1 MPRKFTSPD
10 RFIDPDPRFHSVLV
24 TKFINCIMKDG
35 KKRIAQ
41 KIFYDA
47 MDEIK
52 KRLKDKDEFEVFNTA
67 LLNVK
72 PMIQVRSRRVG
83 GATYQVPM
91 EVKKK
96 RATALAVR
104 WLLEAVRK
112 KKGRPTH
119 LKLADELIMAYRK
132 EGAAVTT
139 RDNVHKMAE
148 ANKAFA
154 HFAW

>member
-1 MPRKFTSPD
+1 MPRKFKSPD
-10 RFIDPDPRFHSVLV
+10 RFIAPDPRYHSLLL
-24 TKFINCIMKDG
+24 TKFTNCIMRSG
-35 KKRIAQ
+35 KKRVAMNIV
-41 KIFYDA
+41 YDC

-52 KRLKDKDEFEVFNTA
+52 RRLKDKDELEIFNTA
-67 LLNVK
+67 IQNVK

-91 EVKKK
+91 EVKRK
-96 RATALAVR
+96 RATALAIR
-104 WLLEAVRK
+104 WILEAVRK
-112 KKGRPTH
+112 KKGRPTY
-119 LKLADELIMAYRK
+119 LKLADELVMAYRK
-132 EGAAVTT
+132 EGAAVTA

>member
-1 MPRKFTSPD
+1 MPRKFSSPD
-10 RFIDPDPRFHSVLV
+10 RFIQPDPRFKNVLV
-24 TKFINCIMKDG
+24 MKFVNCIMKNG
-35 KKRIAQ
+35 KKRAAL

-52 KRLKDKDEFEVFNTA
+52 RRLKDKDELEVFTTA
-67 LLNVK
+67 LTNVK

-96 RATALAVR
+96 RATALGIR
-104 WLLEAVRK
+104 WILEAVRK
-112 KKGRPTH
+112 KKGRPTY